1 VYSVQT
7 ANRKSN
13 KQQKLTLMNRFDG
26 FVKYNL
32 PNEFGG
38 YSRND
43 LFWKKPKTA

>member
-1 VYSVQT
+1 M
-7 ANRKSN
+7 K
-13 KQQKLTLMNRFDG
+13 RFDE

-38 YSRND
+38 YPHND

>member
-1 VYSVQT
+1 
-7 ANRKSN
+7 
-13 KQQKLTLMNRFDG
+13 MNRFDG

-43 LFWKKPKTA
+43 LFWKKPKTVINLLKSKFHLLKVSHDHEI